1 MTCPSCRQ
9 CGDEYTD
16 ATGEDAREEAVRKHL
31 EARFQAGDLVIQNGH
46 ADCVFEVVRTI
57 PDQERLFVVDNTGK
71 YGRGNE
77 FEIFFEEVSKHFR
90 GVR

>member
-1 MTCPSCRQ
+1 MRLQITSSDGHHNCDVEP
-9 CGDEYTD
+9 
-16 ATGEDAREEAVRKHL
+16 AI
-31 EARFQAGDLVIQNGH
+31 AGDLVIQNGH

-90 GVR
+90 EITSKEKV